1 MAKDGKTNDSM
12 LNCISLPNVYPLSF
26 CYISWVFLTVIL
38 NFALPNSRDCGKI
51 EKGNCFW
58 REVVKK
64 SLEKDQKDMA
74 SLEFRLARRP
84 LLSLLTSCS

>member
-1 MAKDGKTNDSM
+1 MGRLMILCLTVYFHKSNNPAVRCWDVV
-12 LNCISLPNVYPLSF
+12 SLPNVYPLRF
-26 CYISWVFLTVIL
+26 CFISWVFLTVII

-64 SLEKDQKDMA
+64 SLEKD
-74 SLEFRLARRP
+74 
-84 LLSLLTSCS
+84 